1 MYARR
6 SHLDIVLSQS
16 SLSGIFT
23 AKNPTSTADRR
34 VRDFNS
40 QASAL
45 VQEIAI
51 VELET
56 DDANVD
62 ELDIEGL
69 CNLPLSP
76 FQSRPIRSR
85 SLLPASQSIS

>member
-76 FQSRPIRSR
+76 FQMPSNPE
-85 SLLPASQSIS
+85 